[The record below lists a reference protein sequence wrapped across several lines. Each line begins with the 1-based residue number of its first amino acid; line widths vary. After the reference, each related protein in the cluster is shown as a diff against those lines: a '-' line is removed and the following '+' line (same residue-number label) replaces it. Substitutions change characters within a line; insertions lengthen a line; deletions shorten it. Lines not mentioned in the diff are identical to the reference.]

1 MHLSKNVILSKILLF
16 IFPLILT
23 TSTLSLSAES
33 YELLFS
39 KGMLSFNQGNYEE
52 ALQSF
57 LSAAN
62 LKPEITEIQYYLGL
76 TQTQLNNNREAV
88 KTFKKVISLDPTYP
102 RVHYDLGVAYYK
114 LGNYKNALKEF
125 KVAEKQEPNRAM
137 IYYFKAHIFYLQNKF
152 SKSLPYFTKA
162 AELDPGL
169 KQTAHF
175 FRGIALLKLNRHED
189 SEHEF
194 QTALNLDTT
203 SELGKAAH
211 KYLELL
217 KERTKITPKK
227 WSLNASLSYQYDD
240 NVVLEPDDTTS
251 ATRVSGEG
259 DSRAVFFFDSEYRF
273 IQKFPFT
280 MGARYTFYQ
289 SIHSRLHDYD
299 LQNHQ
304 GTLFGN
310 YQGRLRNIP
319 YQFQL
324 DYKYSNTLLDEKRYR
339 EAHGITATLNLQES
353 STFLTQIQYRFQ
365 DKDYHYSI
373 TNHTANR
380 DGINNM
386 VGITQYLFLF
396 NNRGFFRV
404 GFFYDNDSTNGSN
417 WDYDG
422 YKVLAGLRFPFF
434 CKTIIDTNFYYYQQE
449 YDNND
454 FFFNHS
460 RRDEEYMYNFSIY
473 RNIYKNFDATFGY
486 TRIDS
491 GSNIDFY
498 DYDRN
503 VYSLT
508 FSIGF

>member
-1 MHLSKNVILSKILLF
+1 
-16 IFPLILT
+16 
-23 TSTLSLSAES
+23 
-33 YELLFS
+33 
-39 KGMLSFNQGNYEE
+39 MLSFNQGNYEE

-76 TQTQLNNNREAV
+76 TQTQLNNNSEAV
-88 KTFKKVISLDPTYP
+88 RSFKKAISLDPTYP

-125 KVAEKQEPNRAM
+125 KVAEKQEPKRAM

-152 SKSLPYFTKA
+152 SKSLPYFIKA

-175 FRGIALLKLNRHED
+175 FRGIALFRLNQFED
-189 SEHEF
+189 SEHEL
-194 QTALNLDTT
+194 QTCLDLDPD
-203 SELGKAAH
+203 SDLGNAA
-211 KYLELL
+211 KQYLETI
-217 KERTKITPKK
+217 KERDTISVKK

-240 NVVLEPDDTTS
+240 NVVLESDDTNS

-273 IQKFPFT
+273 IQSLPWV
-280 MGARYTFYQ
+280 MGTRYTFYQ

-299 LQNHQ
+299 IQDHQ
-304 GTLFGN
+304 GTLFGS
-310 YQGRLRNIP
+310 YRGQFKNIP
-319 YQFQL
+319 YMFQL
-324 DYKYSNTLLDEKRYR
+324 DYTYNNTLLDEKRYR
-339 EAHGITATLNLQES
+339 EAHGLTATLNLQLS
-353 STFLTQIQYRFQ
+353 SKLLTQIQYRFQ
-365 DKDYHYSI
+365 DKDFHYDDFH
-373 TNHTANR
+373 HTANR
-380 DGINNM
+380 DGINNL

-404 GFFYDNDSTNGSN
+404 GYFYDNDSTNGSN

-422 YKVLAGLRFPFF
+422 YKVLAGLRFPFL
-434 CKTIIDTNFYYYQQE
+434 CKTIIDTDLQYYQQE

-460 RRDEEYMYNFSIY
+460 RRDEEYTYNFSIY
-473 RNIYKNFDATFGY
+473 RNVYKYLDATFRY
-486 TRIDS
+486 TRIDN

-503 VYSLT
+503 IYSLT
-508 FSIGF
+508 FSVRF